1 MVEASLIGNVQGDC
15 LMAMLV
21 IVECLILV
29 LILYFVLL
37 GFCHYLIKKKKGG
50 DVCFSTVLAILF
62 VIFFFNLYSVVF
74 TFHNN
79 ILSDC
84 ESRLSLRL

>member
-37 GFCHYLIKKKKGG
+37 GFCHYLIKKKKAEM
-50 DVCFSTVLAILF
+50 FAFQQS
-62 VIFFFNLYSVVF
+62 
-74 TFHNN
+74 
-79 ILSDC
+79 
-84 ESRLSLRL
+84 